1 MGVFPFQGKTHMVE
15 PGIEPGTSWLV
26 VRNSDHQATR
36 LVSFLLIF
44 SHSLSVTQHRK
55 SHILSLIRTTSYFL
69 ALSTT
74 IRLNLFAM
82 TALNTEARV
91 VQFVSTIQLHIPEV
105 FPVRNSWSSWSDP
118 QQIKNYWFYSFTPR
132 ERVPANKGI
141 SECVSYFN
149 RRRAIVFLILQIKW
163 FYAV

>member
-1 MGVFPFQGKTHMVE
+1 
-15 PGIEPGTSWLV
+15 
-26 VRNSDHQATR
+26 
-36 LVSFLLIF
+36 
-44 SHSLSVTQHRK
+44 LSVTQHRK

-118 QQIKNYWFYSFTPR
+118 QQIKNY
-132 ERVPANKGI
+132 
-141 SECVSYFN
+141 
-149 RRRAIVFLILQIKW
+149 
-163 FYAV
+163 